1 MSRDPLRALATL
13 RRLAVD
19 ATRRELAKYEN
30 YQSALNGHVRA
41 CDQAIIDN
49 EAIDRDTETQAAS
62 VAVVH
67 SYIEKLNRRANLLRQ
82 HVPIAQLKTD
92 TARSALSLARLA
104 EKAIEEV
111 TAKRDQARLR
121 EANRRAQHALDDM
134 ARRTPRERRHGL

>member
-1 MSRDPLRALATL
+1 MARDPLHTLATL
-13 RRLAVD
+13 RRMAVD
-19 ATRRELAKYEN
+19 FARQELAKCEN
-30 YQSALNGHVRA
+30 YQAALNSHVRA

-49 EAIDRDTETQAAS
+49 EGINQDPTSQATS

-67 SYIEKLNRRANLLRQ
+67 GYVEKLNRRANLLRQ

-111 TAKRDQARLR
+111 TSKRDGARSR

-134 ARRTPRERRHGL
+134 ARRRPRELRHGS